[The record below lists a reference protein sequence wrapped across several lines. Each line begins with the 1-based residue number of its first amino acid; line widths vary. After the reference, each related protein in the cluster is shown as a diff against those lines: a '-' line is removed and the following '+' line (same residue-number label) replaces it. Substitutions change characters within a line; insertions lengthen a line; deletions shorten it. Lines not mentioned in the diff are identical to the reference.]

1 MKPVTGAAQS
11 GMTSPKS
18 APRTR
23 PARIAMLSR
32 MAFLLVWNVFAIFL
46 LLYGTKGC
54 VSAHPFVFFF
64 MNVDYFTASNAAS
77 RAAIRSFTFSVP
89 MDRRIVF
96 GLMPWSSS
104 SSSVSW
110 LWVVV

>member
-1 MKPVTGAAQS
+1 MLRQSAGTLHGERTGGLPV
-11 GMTSPKS
+11 
-18 APRTR
+18 RN
-23 PARIAMLSR
+23 
-32 MAFLLVWNVFAIFL
+32 MAAIFL
-46 LLYGTKGC
+46 LLYGMKGC
-54 VSAHPFVFFF
+54 VLPHPFVFFF
-64 MNVDYFTASNAAS
+64 MNVDYFIASNAAS